1 LIIPLVGFFIACTI
15 FAGIGAAVLVLVPK
29 LSLTVVD
36 VVLFVVGAVPS
47 SLVGAVVY
55 GWVFGDQ
62 TGELR
67 STAAVLGVFFVLLV
81 AGLCGGLLL
90 VLVHKWLRQFKRL
103 QRDSGSPVGH

>member
-1 LIIPLVGFFIACTI
+1 MIIPLVGFFIACTI
-15 FAGIGAAVLVLVPK
+15 FASIGAAVLLLAPK
-29 LSLTVVD
+29 LSLTLVD

-55 GWVFGDQ
+55 AWVFGDQ

-81 AGLCGGLLL
+81 AGLSGGLLP
-90 VLVHKWLRQFKRL
+90 VLVHKWLMRSKRL
-103 QRDSGSPVGH
+103 QRAPRSPVGH